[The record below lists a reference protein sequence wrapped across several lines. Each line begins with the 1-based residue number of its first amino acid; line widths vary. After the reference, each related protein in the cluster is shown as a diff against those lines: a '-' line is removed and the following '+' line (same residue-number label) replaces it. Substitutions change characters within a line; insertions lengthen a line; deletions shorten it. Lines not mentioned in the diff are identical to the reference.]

1 MTAIQS
7 QSRVVR
13 AVRRVRAISRRNY
26 VEELAVRSDAGLS
39 TLTQRR
45 GWLVPAFIFGLV
57 TTAFIWIAA
66 LRFPQAAS
74 SVLLNGFDTNS
85 KLVVILVMSIPFA
98 PPFISLFALGN
109 LLFPV
114 SPGAEIAVGLMST
127 FEHRQKSD
135 RQWLIVIV
143 AAMLGALNCLL
154 LVAALAEAT
163 GH

>member
-1 MTAIQS
+1 
-7 QSRVVR
+7 
-13 AVRRVRAISRRNY
+13 
-26 VEELAVRSDAGLS
+26 
-39 TLTQRR
+39 
-45 GWLVPAFIFGLV
+45 
-57 TTAFIWIAA
+57 
-66 LRFPQAAS
+66 
-74 SVLLNGFDTNS
+74 
-85 KLVVILVMSIPFA
+85 MSIPFT

-143 AAMLGALNCLL
+143 SAMFGALNCLL

-163 GH
+163 GN

>member
-1 MTAIQS
+1 
-7 QSRVVR
+7 
-13 AVRRVRAISRRNY
+13 
-26 VEELAVRSDAGLS
+26 
-39 TLTQRR
+39 
-45 GWLVPAFIFGLV
+45 LVPAFIFGLV